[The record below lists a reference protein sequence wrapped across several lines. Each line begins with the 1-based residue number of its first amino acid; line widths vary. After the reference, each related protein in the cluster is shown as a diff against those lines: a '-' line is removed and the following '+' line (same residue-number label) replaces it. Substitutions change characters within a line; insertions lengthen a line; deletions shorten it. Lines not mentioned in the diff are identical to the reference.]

1 VQLELQKTGISH
13 QVLHYKQNLNYLN
26 ARLSEKAD
34 NLQISE
40 EQLFRLYALFQNG
53 VFDGE
58 INYPDSFNIRDY
70 ATDLMFYQQ
79 AKAINVQSPTLSKEI
94 DKEIARAVVDDDE
107 KLNIIFNEIDIK
119 TEVGEFTQDEV
130 TEVDQEVA
138 REQI

>member
-1 VQLELQKTGISH
+1 
-13 QVLHYKQNLNYLN
+13 LNYLN

-70 ATDLMFYQQ
+70 ATDLMYLPTS
-79 AKAINVQSPTLSKEI
+79 KSIINVAISNLITK
-94 DKEIARAVVDDDE
+94 
-107 KLNIIFNEIDIK
+107 KLIK
-119 TEVGEFTQDEV
+119 
-130 TEVDQEVA
+130 
-138 REQI
+138 R